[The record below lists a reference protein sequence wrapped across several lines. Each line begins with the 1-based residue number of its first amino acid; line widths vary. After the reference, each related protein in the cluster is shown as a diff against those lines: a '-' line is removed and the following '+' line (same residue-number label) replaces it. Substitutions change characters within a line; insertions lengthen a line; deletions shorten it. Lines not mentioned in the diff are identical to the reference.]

1 MSIEQIPQ
9 HNVAAKEN
17 FNHVIRSEIKQEQAK
32 PDGFNVPDLLI
43 FLTPLSFVISWV
55 FFLLVLRKVRTALDN
70 KMVFTI
76 SHLQQVP
83 CKNCRFF
90 SNNHYLKCAVKP
102 DIVLTEEAINC
113 SEYSPKREKSPLK
126 DLFKR

>member
-9 HNVAAKEN
+9 HNVAAKKN
-17 FNHVIRSEIKQEQAK
+17 FHQVIQSEVKQEQAK
-32 PDGFNVPDLLI
+32 PDALNVPDLLI
-43 FLTPLSFVISWV
+43 FLTPLSFVLSWV
-55 FFLLVLRKVRTALDN
+55 FFLLILRKVRTALDN

-76 SHLQQVP
+76 NHLQQVP

-102 DIVLTEEAINC
+102 DVVMTEEAINC
-113 SEYSPKREKSPLK
+113 SEYSPKRDKSPLK

>member
-9 HNVAAKEN
+9 HNVAAKNN
-17 FNHVIRSEIKQEQAK
+17 FHHVIQSEIKQETAK

-43 FLTPLSFVISWV
+43 FLTPLSFVFSWV

-76 SHLQQVP
+76 NHLQQVP

-102 DIVLTEEAINC
+102 DVVMTEEAINC
-113 SEYSPKREKSPLK
+113 SEYSPKRDKSPLK